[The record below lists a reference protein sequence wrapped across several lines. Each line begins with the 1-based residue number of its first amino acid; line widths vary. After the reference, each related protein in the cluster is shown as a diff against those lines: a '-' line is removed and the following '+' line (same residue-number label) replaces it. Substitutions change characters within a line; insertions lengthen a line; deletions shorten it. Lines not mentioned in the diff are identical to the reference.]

1 MAISGEDIKKKILL
15 RLGNY
20 SFVDTETE
28 YLLDM
33 YIDSVTM
40 DIAGTRWYRDLLK
53 TEYLDADSD
62 GIFSVAGNIIPFLT
76 FAYGTENERHSW
88 QRLTPVDY
96 EYFENWQSR
105 VYRGVNLTGGG
116 GITGGIR
123 RRYSIIPEGD
133 PDTTTMKLLELQDT
147 VPIKLIYYPIR
158 PAVSDFPDYF
168 EPLITN
174 KVIELYTIDRQD
186 SSKDRYVQLLAK
198 RTEDL
203 DKRIKKQAN
212 TIEVN
217 KYGPSVRNQKTQDWI
232 MSESNDIGYWL
243 T

>member
-1 MAISGEDIKKKILL
+1 MISGEDIKKKILL

-20 SFVDTETE
+20 SLVDQETDF
-28 YLLDM
+28 LLDM
-33 YIDSVTM
+33 YIDSVSM
-40 DIAGTRWYRDLLK
+40 EIAASRWYRDLLK
-53 TEYLDADSD
+53 TEYLDANTE
-62 GIFSVAGNIIPFLT
+62 GVFTIAGNIIPFLV

-123 RRYSIIPEGD
+123 RRYSIIPEGN
-133 PDTTTMKLLELQDT
+133 PDITTMKLLELQDI
-147 VPIKLIYYPIR
+147 VPIKIIYYPIR
-158 PAVSDFPDYF
+158 PAVSDFPDFF

-174 KVIELYTIDRQD
+174 KVLELYTIDRQD
-186 SSKDRYVQLLAK
+186 GSKDRYVQLLAK

-212 TIEVN
+212 LIEVN
-217 KYGPSVRNQKTQDWI
+217 NYNSSVKNQKTRDW
-232 MSESNDIGYWL
+232 MQSESNDIGYWL